1 VKGLATL
8 ERLPASEA
16 RDQLELALQVELGYA
31 LIPVKGWSA
40 PESEQA
46 FTRAGELGRRISDT
60 PKLFRALWGLGAFH
74 FVRGEQHR
82 ARHVADQC
90 LGVARQHD
98 DVDSL
103 IEAYYLSGI
112 VSCVMGEFVNGL
124 SDLEE
129 CIRRYGPDER
139 SIHRMLYGQ
148 DAKASALGWLSMA
161 LWCFGEPD
169 AALARAR
176 ESLALVRDSPQP
188 FLLARGLAGVGFVH
202 VFRGEPQGADSP
214 LQQALA
220 LCAEHGFGYFH
231 AIVAAFAGANLVVL
245 GRPIEGIAQMQASI
259 SALRTIGSEL
269 LLTVVL
275 GHVASA
281 HCTLLQTDQGLAA
294 IEDGLGCVGRNG
306 EHWGEAELHRIRG
319 HLLLTR
325 GAHHSE
331 EAEASY
337 RTALEVAA
345 RQRARAY
352 QLRAATSLAELW
364 RGQGKGEQASALLA
378 DAVGAWP
385 NELDSPDLSRA
396 RKAMQ
401 LLQPDRPRA
410 GPSRKAAIDPRHR

>member
-1 VKGLATL
+1 M
-8 ERLPASEA
+8 
-16 RDQLELALQVELGYA
+16 QVELGYA
-31 LIPVKGWSA
+31 LIPVKVGRHLKANRPSRA
-40 PESEQA
+40 PA
-46 FTRAGELGRRISDT
+46 ELGRRIARHAEVV
-60 PKLFRALWGLGAFH
+60 PRAYGVL
-74 FVRGEQHR
+74 VRFISFAASSIE

-98 DVDSL
+98 DVDSADRGAL
-103 IEAYYLSGI
+103 PERHRVPASWAN
-112 VSCVMGEFVNGL
+112 SSNGL

-161 LWCFGEPD
+161 LWCLGEPD

-245 GRPIEGIAQMQASI
+245 SRPIEEHRANAGKHQRASNDRLGTIADRRYWVTWHQRIARCSRRTGSSPQSRTG
-259 SALRTIGSEL
+259 SA
-269 LLTVVL
+269 
-275 GHVASA
+275 A
-281 HCTLLQTDQGLAA
+281 
-294 IEDGLGCVGRNG
+294 VGRNG
-306 EHWGEAELHRIRG
+306 EHWGEAELHRIQG

-325 GAHHSE
+325 GALPFRGSR
-331 EAEASY
+331 EASY
-337 RTALEVAA
+337 RTALESRRPATRTRLSVASGHESRA
-345 RQRARAY
+345 LSSARGQRQRRASH
-352 QLRAATSLAELW
+352 RI
-364 RGQGKGEQASALLA
+364 ALPRTR
-378 DAVGAWP
+378 VGAWP

-401 LLQPDRPRA
+401 LLQPDEAEPGHHER
-410 GPSRKAAIDPRHR
+410 AAIDPRHR